1 MFVPVTGWCQS
12 VRSHN
17 CSVQDT
23 ETLKKLLSKR
33 RKGSSSREITSLS
46 SRLHNY
52 IQGEAYLYTSP
63 LINRPRACFLSL
75 DASV

>member
-23 ETLKKLLSKR
+23 EILKKLLSKR
-33 RKGSSSREITSLS
+33 RKGS

-75 DASV
+75 AASV